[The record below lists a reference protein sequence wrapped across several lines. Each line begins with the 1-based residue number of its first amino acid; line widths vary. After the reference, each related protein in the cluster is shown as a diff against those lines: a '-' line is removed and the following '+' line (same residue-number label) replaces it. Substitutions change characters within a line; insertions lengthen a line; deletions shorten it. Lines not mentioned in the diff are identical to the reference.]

1 MKRNTGLWLFFIIS
15 VIGATQLI
23 DFGYMTYVV
32 VFNVVAAAMT
42 WLVID
47 PLNEVLNKNKLTTVQ
62 LIVLIPVILVL
73 LNIPFWILDSMFHVG

>member
-73 LNIPFWILDSMFHVG
+73 LNIPFWILDSMFHLG